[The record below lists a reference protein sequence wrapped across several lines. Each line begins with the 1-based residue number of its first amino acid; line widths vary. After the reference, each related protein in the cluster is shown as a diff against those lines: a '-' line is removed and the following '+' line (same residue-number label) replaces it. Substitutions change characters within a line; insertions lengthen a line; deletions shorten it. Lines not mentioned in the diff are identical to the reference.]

1 MQEDKVKSF
10 WTWAIIGGAAI
21 LVAAIVVFT
30 GKILWDVK
38 PDLSSVVL
46 PLILIVGVL
55 VLVTLLGLLT
65 AVFSSLSL
73 ANPNEALG
81 LPSGSVRA
89 VIALMLI
96 LVFAV
101 MAIFFYSSLGSGD
114 VVGLV
119 DGGIFQPFTGQSE

>member
-1 MQEDKVKSF
+1 MRLVMDAGKINSF
-10 WTWAIIGGAAI
+10 FTWAIIGGAAI
-21 LVAAIVVFT
+21 LIAAIAVFT
-30 GKILWDVK
+30 GKILWTVD
-38 PDLSSVVL
+38 PGNSAVVL

-96 LVFAV
+96 LVFSV
-101 MAIFFYSSLGSGD
+101 MAIFFYSSLK
-114 VVGLV
+114 
-119 DGGIFQPFTGQSE
+119 